1 MSQLK
6 RGRKFKP
13 EHLTVDCGFE
23 AERVSVCHK
32 LRTLTFHSLGV
43 LKECVVPIVCK
54 EQVNALYDCGKKLA
68 EPITEERIARECSK
82 EVAHLW

>member
-1 MSQLK
+1 MVLK
-6 RGRKFKP
+6 LK
-13 EHLTVDCGFE
+13 E
-23 AERVSVCHK
+23 SVYVTNSALLPFTH
-32 LRTLTFHSLGV
+32 LGV